1 MAHEGT
7 GTATDGASGPTDDFY
22 AVLGV
27 RDDASLAEI
36 KSAFRSRARTW
47 HPDAGGDAA
56 RFALLREAYET
67 LSDPYLRA
75 VYDGEDDADGT
86 DDADCG
92 ADSDEDTRD
101 GSPGGRGQEPLRPDD
116 PHDPMPPGRA
126 RARARAF
133 GDDPSFR
140 PPRVRVDPET
150 LDWWHVADADR
161 RLRLTPEKA
170 PGHAAPVTLLVVAV
184 LGAAALLTLAPAAAG
199 VPAAAAVVALAAGL
213 VVLVC
218 RRRTDALRA
227 ASDAVRDVVHGSPG
241 SEDDQIAE
249 RRTADLLARYV
260 TRLPG
265 ARIFHGL
272 AWPGSVFADIDHA
285 VLCGH
290 RLLLVESKRWL
301 PGHYSTAPDA
311 GGEPVL
317 HRNGRRFGGG
327 GSRLAEALD
336 VFAELLP
343 GIEVRGALVLYP
355 NRAGRIT
362 VDEPD
367 PRPFETDDPD
377 DIAVLTPEGF
387 LTDACAWLA
396 AEPSTVDVHAFRTV
410 LAQVVG

>member
-1 MAHEGT
+1 MAHEGAD
-7 GTATDGASGPTDDFY
+7 TATGDPSGPTEDFY

-27 RDDASLAEI
+27 PDDASAAEI
-36 KSAFRSRARTW
+36 KSAFRSRARSW

-56 RFALLREAYET
+56 RFAVLREAYET
-67 LSDPYLRA
+67 LSDPYLRRL
-75 VYDGEDDADGT
+75 YDGLD
-86 DDADCG
+86 
-92 ADSDEDTRD
+92 
-101 GSPGGRGQEPLRPDD
+101 PDD
-116 PHDPMPPGRA
+116 GGFASAPTDVFDAVDTDRPGEPMPPGRA

-133 GDDPSFR
+133 GDDPAFR

-150 LDWWHVADADR
+150 LPWWHAADDDP
-161 RLRLTPEKA
+161 RLRFSPAKA
-170 PGHAAPVTLLVVAV
+170 PGHAAPATLLV
-184 LGAAALLTLAPAAAG
+184 GAALLTVVLLLTAPTPVAVPGSLAALAVAAAL
-199 VPAAAAVVALAAGL
+199 VIAVGRA
-213 VVLVC
+213 
-218 RRRTDALRA
+218 RRTALRGA
-227 ASDAVRDVVHGSPG
+227 RHEVRGTVFGNPG
-241 SEDDQIAE
+241 TEDDQIAE
-249 RRTADLLARYV
+249 RRTADMLGRYV

-311 GGEPVL
+311 AGEPVL

-336 VFAELLP
+336 VFEELLP

-355 NRAGRIT
+355 NRAGTIT
-362 VDEPD
+362 VEDAGPAAG
-367 PRPFETDDPD
+367 DDTVR
-377 DIAVLTPEGF
+377 VLTPEGF

-396 AEPSTVDVHAFRTV
+396 ADPSTVDVSAFRRV
-410 LAQVVG
+410 LAQVVS